1 MDKQSSELSTGAKFG
16 YFCLGCFLPLVGHT
30 IIWAVNKDQSTLSDA
45 VKFGIIGTWSLL
57 LMAIAATML
66 LTIMG
71 ITLYLAW

>member
-1 MDKQSSELSTGAKFG
+1 MDKQLSAGAKFG

-30 IIWAVNKDQSTLSDA
+30 IIWAVNKDQPTLSDA

-57 LMAIAATML
+57 LMGVVTIILLAIL
-66 LTIMG
+66 G